1 MVEHRDVAP
10 GVVRVTYGDG
20 SRVYVNHTDALV
32 GRAGRGRRR
41 ARARDGLR
49 PPGRRR
55 ECGGGSGAARAP
67 DANLERHVR
76 ELLLCKERIWASAH

>member
-20 SRVYVNHTDALV
+20 SRVYVNHTAALV
-32 GRAGRGRRR
+32 EA
-41 ARARDGLR
+41 DGVR
-49 PPGRRR
+49 VPR

-76 ELLLCKERIWASAH
+76 ELLLCKERIWVSAH

>member
-20 SRVYVNHTDALV
+20 SRVYVNHTAA
-32 GRAGRGRRR
+32 RGRGRRR

-55 ECGGGSGAARAP
+55 ECGGGGGAARAP

-76 ELLLCKERIWASAH
+76 ELLLCKERIWASAR